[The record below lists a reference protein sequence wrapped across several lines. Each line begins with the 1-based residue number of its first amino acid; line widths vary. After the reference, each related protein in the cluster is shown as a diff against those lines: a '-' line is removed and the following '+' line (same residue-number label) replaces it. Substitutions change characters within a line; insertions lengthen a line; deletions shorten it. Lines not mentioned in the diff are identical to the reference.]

1 MGWVKH
7 SVLTGEWHPWVEELT
22 KQNVIPQMVRRV
34 IIDIPWGEKPTVYY
48 ESMSDEAVFKIDCAD
63 MLKGAKAI
71 SVTEA
76 AKTP

>member
-22 KQNVIPQMVRRV
+22 KRNVIPQMVRR
-34 IIDIPWGEKPTVYY
+34 IIVDITWGEKPTVYY

-63 MLKGAKAI
+63 MLEGAKAI

-76 AKTP
+76 AKT